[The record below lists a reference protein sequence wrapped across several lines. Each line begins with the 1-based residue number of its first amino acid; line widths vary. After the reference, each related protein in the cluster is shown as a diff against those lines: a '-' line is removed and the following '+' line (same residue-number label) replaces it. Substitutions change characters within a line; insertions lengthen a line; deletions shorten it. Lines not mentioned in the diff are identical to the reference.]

1 MKFEKESKSRN
12 PVIFFRGGGGGG
24 GGGGGFR
31 GVRMRM
37 QGRVQLSCGH
47 VDINM
52 MIIHDDNPNQGY
64 YFF

>member
-1 MKFEKESKSRN
+1 
-12 PVIFFRGGGGGG
+12 
-24 GGGGGFR
+24 
-31 GVRMRM
+31 MRM

-64 YFF
+64 YFFLEREKVRG